1 MNQLSCNLQHHSFQT
16 KQTKIAGNS
25 QFVQRVEPDNKRVS
39 CSYSNFVRK
48 RLKRENNFPME
59 RSQLYLALFSARRSV
74 TVRIRSQ
81 VNYCRMTSIT
91 LTDIATELVITRLQA
106 LVMGLTWIAWKI
118 NVLINF
124 KICALLLLILR
135 Q

>member
-1 MNQLSCNLQHHSFQT
+1 
-16 KQTKIAGNS
+16 
-25 QFVQRVEPDNKRVS
+25 
-39 CSYSNFVRK
+39 
-48 RLKRENNFPME
+48 ME

-74 TVRIRSQ
+74 TVRIRSPA
-81 VNYCRMTSIT
+81 NYCRMTSIT

-124 KICALLLLILR
+124 KICALLLLILL